1 MEYLYNAFW
10 EVMLRREN
18 KIDRVRSGFKSVKRD
33 NFTVDEKISSL
44 RSILRINPKIKFY
57 DMFTDS
63 STKEEVLVTFL
74 ALLELI
80 RHHSVL
86 VEQEQVFG
94 EIMIY
99 AGDNLDGDESGE
111 EYENE

>member
-1 MEYLYNAFW
+1 M
-10 EVMLRREN
+10 
-18 KIDRVRSGFKSVKRD
+18 
-33 NFTVDEKISSL
+33 
-44 RSILRINPKIKFY
+44 
-57 DMFTDS
+57 
-63 STKEEVLVTFL
+63 VTFL